1 MPPVRLDPRRFHRFL
16 HQGARAFYAI
26 DAEGAFLYGNDAFA
40 EWIGQD
46 LAAAVGRP
54 CRYGVYP
61 LEPSAASNEA
71 AVPQETPLDKTL
83 RGIAISAETASRMQA
98 ETLVWCEHPEQGERL
113 RRGRTLLLTD
123 DAGATVTAVFLDEQD
138 LPFDQA
144 LEALAV
150 RTDEPESGA
159 RGRALTLRAF
169 RSRLS
174 VGWNLPLLGSLPE
187 VVALRMRSEALT
199 RTNSPLCA
207 VGPEGSFRER
217 LVRGIAA
224 VELEGEPATVYPF
237 ACALLDEESL
247 LDSLREAMSM
257 RPLPDGLAFLE
268 IDKLDAAC
276 QSALEQTLPD
286 LQREVRILSTA
297 QVSPLDL
304 ARQGNFRSLL
314 AAYVAPTE
322 LRTVPLARRKRDF
335 ALLAQY
341 VIEQWNVETGAALG
355 RIDDATLEWLRAY
368 AWPGDLQ
375 EWWTALRDAC
385 GRCDGSTLSRKDFS
399 RETRS
404 WFDAKAHEAPP
415 EEPIDL
421 DACLERIERELM
433 RRAMKKARGNKT
445 KAAELLGIHRARLIR
460 RWAALNEGE
469 TKESPEPNRG
479 SKST

>member
-1 MPPVRLDPRRFHRFL
+1 MTPGRLDPRRFHRFL
-16 HQGARAFYAI
+16 HQGARAFYVL

-46 LAAAVGRP
+46 LSAAQGRP

-71 AVPQETPLDKTL
+71 EIVQETPLDKTL

-113 RRGRTLLLTD
+113 RTGRTLRLTD
-123 DAGATVTAVFLDEQD
+123 DAGANVTAVFLDEND

-144 LEALAV
+144 LEALVV
-150 RTDEPESGA
+150 RTDEPESAA

-169 RSRLS
+169 RSRLA

-187 VVALRMRSEALT
+187 IVALRMRSEALT

-224 VELEGEPATVYPF
+224 VELEGEPATVYPL

-257 RPLPDGLAFLE
+257 RPMPDGLAFLE
-268 IDKLDAAC
+268 IDKLDPAC
-276 QSALEQTLPD
+276 QSALEQTLPE

-322 LRTVPLARRKRDF
+322 LRTVPLGRRKRDF

-341 VIEQWNVETGAALG
+341 VIEQWNVETGGAVG

-368 AWPGDLQ
+368 SWPGDLQ

-385 GRCDGSTLSRKDFS
+385 SRCDGGSLSRKDFS
-399 RETRS
+399 RESRS
-404 WFDAKAHEAPP
+404 WFDAKAREAPR

-421 DACLERIERELM
+421 DAYLERVERELM

-460 RWAALNEGE
+460 RWAALSGSEAE
-469 TKESPEPNRG
+469 PKES
-479 SKST
+479 

>member
-1 MPPVRLDPRRFHRFL
+1 MTSSRLDPRRFHRFL
-16 HQGARAFYAI
+16 HQGARAFYAL

-46 LAAAVGRP
+46 LAAAVGRS

-61 LEPSAASNEA
+61 LEPEAASNEA

-83 RGIAISAETASRMQA
+83 RGIAVSGDVAARMQA
-98 ETLVWCEHPEQGERL
+98 ETLVWCEHPQRGERL
-113 RRGRTLLLTD
+113 RRGRTLRLAD
-123 DAGATVTAVFLDEQD
+123 DAGAAVTAVFLDERD

-150 RTDEPESGA
+150 RTDEPESAA
-159 RGRALTLRAF
+159 RGRILTLRAF

-187 VVALRMRSEALT
+187 VVALRSRAEALA
-199 RTNSPLCA
+199 RTTSPLCA
-207 VGPEGSFRER
+207 VGPSGSFRER
-217 LVRGIAA
+217 LVRGLAA
-224 VELEGEPATVYPF
+224 SELEGEAATVYPF

-268 IDKLDAAC
+268 IDRLDAAC

-286 LQREVRILSTA
+286 LQRDVRILSTA
-297 QVSPLDL
+297 TVSPIEL
-304 ARQGNFRSLL
+304 ARQGSFRPLL
-314 AAYVAPTE
+314 AALAAPTE
-322 LRTVPLARRKRDF
+322 LKTVPLAKRTRDF

-341 VIEQWNVETGAALG
+341 VIEQWNVETGASLA
-355 RIDDATLEWLRAY
+355 RIDDATLEWLRSY
-368 AWPGDLQ
+368 SWPGDLQ
-375 EWWTALRDAC
+375 EWQDALRDAC
-385 GRCDGSTLSRKDFS
+385 SRCDGPALARKDFS
-399 RETRS
+399 RDARS
-404 WFDAKAHEAPP
+404 FFDAKSREAPP

-421 DACLERIERELM
+421 DAYLARIERELM

-460 RWAALNEGE
+460 RWAALSEGE
-469 TKESPEPNRG
+469 TKSES
-479 SKST
+479 